1 MSNDH
6 DEKAVD
12 GQQKGDGF
20 PGDGAIEWTGEP
32 SPADVVAA
40 ASAAAEAVAAATAA
54 SVAAGSTGSRGHRP
68 QPPAETTRATPA
80 APPVAQPTAA
90 PVMQPVAPP
99 AVTPVVPVPPA
110 LAVPVAAA
118 TTSAATTAAAT
129 TAPFGA
135 EASPDPVRPAGS
147 ATIGGYRPWAA
158 ALDPMPE
165 PKRTL
170 PSRRLMALGGGVA
183 LVIMLIAAALLSG
196 FAGGGSHGAA
206 PVTPTQGGVSAA
218 SASAGA
224 ATSALATDSGSANES
239 ASPSA
244 ASSPTVA
251 SSPSA
256 SAPASTAGPVTA
268 STVLAADRGVVVSS
282 DNFKNSH
289 SGWPLPKANS
299 AVTTYQFTSD
309 GYAIGSRTG
318 TLEHLVYAPY
328 TTAQQQLSLSIT
340 ATQTGAPKGAGF
352 GVTCRR
358 GSNAAQISYT
368 MVVLNNG
375 TYYVERY
382 DGIPVATSN
391 PKALRRG
398 QSPVSPGSTAITVVG
413 MCATIAPGTTRVA
426 LFVNGQLLAD
436 VTDTAVLAGSGWTA
450 GIDMASGKTT
460 STLVATAWQERDLSK

>member
-1 MSNDH
+1 M
-6 DEKAVD
+6 
-12 GQQKGDGF
+12 
-20 PGDGAIEWTGEP
+20 
-32 SPADVVAA
+32 
-40 ASAAAEAVAAATAA
+40 
-54 SVAAGSTGSRGHRP
+54 
-68 QPPAETTRATPA
+68 
-80 APPVAQPTAA
+80 
-90 PVMQPVAPP
+90 
-99 AVTPVVPVPPA
+99 A
-110 LAVPVAAA
+110 LA
-118 TTSAATTAAAT
+118 
-129 TAPFGA
+129 
-135 EASPDPVRPAGS
+135 
-147 ATIGGYRPWAA
+147 
-158 ALDPMPE
+158 
-165 PKRTL
+165 
-170 PSRRLMALGGGVA
+170 GGGA
-183 LVIMLIAAALLSG
+183 LVIVLIAAVLLSG
-196 FAGGGSHGAA
+196 LAGGGSHGAV

-218 SASAGA
+218 SASAE
-224 ATSALATDSGSANES
+224 ATSSALATDGTSANES

-244 ASSPTVA
+244 ASSATAA

-256 SAPASTAGPVTA
+256 STPASAAGPVTA

-289 SGWPLPKANS
+289 SGWPLPKSNS
-299 AVTTYQFTSD
+299 AVTTYQFTSG
-309 GYAIGSRTG
+309 GYVIGSRTG

-328 TTAQQQLSLSIT
+328 KTAQQQLSMSIT
-340 ATQTGAPKGAGF
+340 AAQTGAPKGAGF

-382 DGIPVATSN
+382 NGVPVATSN

-426 LFVNGQLLAD
+426 LFANGQLLAD

-460 STLVATAWQERDLSK
+460 STIVATAWQERDLSK